1 MKPEQ
6 LEKVLNFMQGEMN
19 GLKDE
24 NLQLKQR
31 LETLEKHG
39 MNSNFSP
46 IDNLTFSVSINERIQ
61 NMVAKE
67 LSNLPEL
74 VTQSVRNS
82 MSGYVSTSTL
92 NSFKNEINGKVVEK
106 KDYNARNQEILNR
119 ISALETKKVKRSSI
133 LTLNRT
139 TNEYYKDEVE
149 KKLWEK
155 YGYWLKNKK
164 DIIWCFIC
172 VMLIMWAIIAIQW
185 FQINHLKERLNP
197 IKEEI
202 EMPIEEIYGLSVNSK
217 HVNRF
222 LNILKNG

>member
-24 NLQLKQR
+24 NFQLKQR
-31 LETLEKHG
+31 LETLEKQA
-39 MNSNFSP
+39 MNSNSNP
-46 IDNLTFSVSINERIQ
+46 VDNLSLNVSINERIQ
-61 NMVAKE
+61 KRVAKD

-92 NSFKNEINGKVVEK
+92 NSFKNEINGKIVEK
-106 KDYNARNQEILNR
+106 KNYNARNQEILDR
-119 ISALETKKVKRSSI
+119 ISALETKKVKRFSF
-133 LTLNRT
+133 LTINRT
-139 TNEYYKDEVE
+139 VNEYYKEEVE

-172 VMLIMWAIIAIQW
+172 VIIIMWGIIALQW
-185 FQINHLKERLNP
+185 FHIQNMEERLNP
-197 IKEEI
+197 VEVMTESQIKE
-202 EMPIEEIYGLSVNSK
+202 K
-217 HVNRF
+217 HQHKES
-222 LNILKNG
+222 LKTCKVFRIQ

>member
-6 LEKVLNFMQGEMN
+6 LEKVLNFMQGEVN
-19 GLKDE
+19 TLKND

-31 LETLEKHG
+31 LETLEKQG
-39 MNSNFSP
+39 MNSNSKP
-46 IDNLTFSVSINERIQ
+46 VDNLSLNVSINERIQ

-82 MSGYVSTSTL
+82 IPNYVSTSTF
-92 NSFKNEINGKVVEK
+92 NSLKNEINGKIVEK

-119 ISALETKKVKRSSI
+119 ISALETKNVKRFSI

-155 YGYWLKNKK
+155 YGYWLKSKK

-172 VMLIMWAIIAIQW
+172 VMLIMWAIIALQWLQIQ
-185 FQINHLKERLNP
+185 NLEERLNP
-197 IKEEI
+197 VEVMTESQIKEKQQHKE
-202 EMPIEEIYGLSVNSK
+202 S
-217 HVNRF
+217 
-222 LNILKNG
+222 LKTCKVFRIQ